1 MQPVSG
7 RSPTQGGPHPM
18 QGILEPK
25 QGCLHP
31 MQGTCTPP
39 FGQFTPLPFVAMS
52 LPQYRPGMDSLQLPG
67 TSSSA
72 PSTSVQS
79 HEDTVSPF
87 LSQTEVR
94 EFRDS
99 DDCESESEEEAE
111 AVSNK
116 GKFTLSAQSAKLLT
130 EVTAKPL
137 KNTKSRQLL
146 DRYPQPAECDQV
158 YPPKLDESISL
169 IIPHSSRKEDTLLSR
184 LQEQLAEG
192 GTTADPKNAS
202 ITFLGNAVAHFNLE
216 RRKSAMKHLN
226 KDLQP
231 LAKGA

>member
-1 MQPVSG
+1 
-7 RSPTQGGPHPM
+7 
-18 QGILEPK
+18 
-25 QGCLHP
+25 
-31 MQGTCTPP
+31 
-39 FGQFTPLPFVAMS
+39 
-52 LPQYRPGMDSLQLPG
+52 MDSLQLPG

-79 HEDTVSPF
+79 HKDTVSPF
-87 LSQTEVR
+87 LSQTEGR

-111 AVSNK
+111 AK

-137 KNTKSRQLL
+137 KNTKRRQLL
-146 DRYPQPAECDQV
+146 DRFPQPAECDQV
-158 YPPKLDESISL
+158 YPQKLDERISL
-169 IIPHSSRKEDTLLSR
+169 IIPHSSSKEDTLLSR
-184 LQEQLAEG
+184 LQEQLTEG
-192 GTTADPKNAS
+192 GTTADPKNA
-202 ITFLGNAVAHFNLE
+202 IKTLLGYAAAHFNLE

-226 KDLQP
+226 KDIQP